1 LEDFLSWNAAK
12 ILIPSDFFV
21 VLAKRRAGKKERK
34 NILSKK
40 ILKNRKKWWK
50 FTEICVI
57 IMEESFFI
65 RELNVVKTGKAKNPI
80 EQETGKC

>member
-50 FTEICVI
+50 FTEICAI
-57 IMEESFFI
+57 IVKESFLF
-65 RELNVVKTGKAKNPI
+65 RWLKVVKTGKAKNPI